1 MVHKYNST
9 HNITHKKALGCCVS
23 VLVIPSPWQR
33 DNTTTP
39 RRSTCAARKTSP
51 PTYHTFVFLSVFR
64 RLLYDRNRSGPDR
77 RHSIH
82 GTPSQ
87 RVPASELSLPPSH
100 MYALSVSCPLLRTS
114 GARHHRVTT
123 YSVNLTSPP
132 ESPSSTSGATPPAPP
147 APLLPP
153 PGEVAADGALPRLR
167 ASPKSHSWTRK
178 AQGVRKTRMLASS
191 RRGVR

>member
-1 MVHKYNST
+1 MAAGQH
-9 HNITHKKALGCCVS
+9 HH
-23 VLVIPSPWQR
+23 
-33 DNTTTP
+33 TP
-39 RRSTCAARKTSP
+39 PQHVCRPRNV
-51 PTYHTFVFLSVFR
+51 PTYVPYFR
-64 RLLYDRNRSGPDR
+64 VSLRFPTLTHDRNRSGPNR

-191 RRGVR
+191 RRGVRECDARGHNARARSRGDGV